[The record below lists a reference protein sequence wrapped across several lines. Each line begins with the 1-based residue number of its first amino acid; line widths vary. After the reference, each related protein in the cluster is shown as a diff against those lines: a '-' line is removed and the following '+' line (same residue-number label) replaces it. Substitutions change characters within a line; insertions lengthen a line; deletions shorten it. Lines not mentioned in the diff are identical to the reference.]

1 MKTVALGLLALSLL
15 GAAPHVEPEG
25 TRMGLADDV
34 EAEELSTDR
43 RVHGVI
49 TSVDPASMTI
59 ATSQHA
65 VSGKIDPART
75 KVTVNGKPGK
85 VADLQLSA
93 HAKGELCLDDV
104 WLVIDAH

>member
-1 MKTVALGLLALSLL
+1 
-15 GAAPHVEPEG
+15 
-25 TRMGLADDV
+25 MGLADDV
-34 EAEELSTDR
+34 EAEQLSTDR

-49 TSVDPASMTI
+49 TSVDPSSMTI
-59 ATSQHA
+59 ATSLHA
-65 VSGKIDPART
+65 VSGKIDPVRT

>member
-1 MKTVALGLLALSLL
+1 MKVALVLAALSLL
-15 GAAPHVEPEG
+15 GAAAEP
-25 TRMGLADDV
+25 
-34 EAEELSTDR
+34 LSTER

-59 ATSQHA
+59 ASAQHA
-65 VSGKIDPART
+65 VTGRIDPVRT
-75 KVTVNGKPGK
+75 KVTRNGKPAK
-85 VADLQLSA
+85 ASDLAPST

>member
-1 MKTVALGLLALSLL
+1 MKTVALGVLAFSLL
-15 GAAPHVEPEG
+15 GAAAPFGPEG
-25 TRMGLADDV
+25 TPMGLADDSD
-34 EAEELSTDR
+34 AEQLSTDR

-49 TSVDPASMTI
+49 TSVDPSSMTI

-75 KVTVNGKPGK
+75 KVSLNGKPGK